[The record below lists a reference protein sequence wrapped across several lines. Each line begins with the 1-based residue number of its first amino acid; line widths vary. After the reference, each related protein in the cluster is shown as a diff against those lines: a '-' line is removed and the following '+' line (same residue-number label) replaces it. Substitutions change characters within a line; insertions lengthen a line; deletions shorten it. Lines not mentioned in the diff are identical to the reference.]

1 MTIRVLLADDHPAV
15 RAGIR
20 GALEKAADMEV
31 VGEAGD
37 GEEALRL
44 VEELRPDVAL
54 LDCRLP
60 GREGAEVAEAIRE
73 RGVPTRVLVLSAH
86 TDDKYVY
93 GMLQA
98 GAQGYV
104 LKDEPLETVAAAMQ
118 AVARGERW

>member
-1 MTIRVLLADDHPAV
+1 MPLLGGV
-15 RAGIR
+15 Q
-20 GALEKAADMEV
+20 V
-31 VGEAGD
+31 
-37 GEEALRL
+37 
-44 VEELRPDVAL
+44 
-54 LDCRLP
+54 
-60 GREGAEVAEAIRE
+60 AEVIRE